1 MQIIQDPF
9 QHLRLSKTATSY
21 VRRVLHRPL
30 SEILFMRSLMQGRIR
45 DFSISI
51 VKNIPQNKTIIA
63 VCCKKN
69 KQNQGHS
76 VEKARYAMGKKGYIN
91 V

>member
-9 QHLRLSKTATSY
+9 QHLRLSKRATSY
-21 VRRVLHRPL
+21 VHRVLHRAL

-45 DFSISI
+45 NFSISI
-51 VKNIPQNKTIIA
+51 VKNIPQNKTIIV

-76 VEKARYAMGKKGYIN
+76 VEKE
-91 V
+91 

>member
-30 SEILFMRSLMQGRIR
+30 SEKLFMRSLMQGRIR
-45 DFSISI
+45 DFSISF

-63 VCCKKN
+63 VCCKKTS
-69 KQNQGHS
+69 KTKDTQLRKSDMQW
-76 VEKARYAMGKKGYIN
+76 GKKHT
-91 V
+91 

>member
-21 VRRVLHRPL
+21 VRRVLRRPL
-30 SEILFMRSLMQGRIR
+30 SEILSMRSLMQVRIR
-45 DFSISI
+45 DFFISF

-63 VCCKKN
+63 VCCKKTS
-69 KQNQGHS
+69 KTKDTQLRKSDMQW
-76 VEKARYAMGKKGYIN
+76 GKKRT
-91 V
+91 